1 MQARE
6 YRVKVNKSIISEQ
19 GAACVHLQNSIT
31 YTLESSLNDYT
42 GILPIADSFA
52 LPLMEWYHHH
62 HRALPWRETDDPYKI
77 WLSEIILQ
85 QTRVAQGIPYYQR
98 FVEQYPTV
106 YELAAASETEVLRT
120 WQGLGYYSRARNLYA
135 CARLVVDQY
144 NGKFP
149 NNYEG
154 LLKLPGIGPY
164 TAAAI
169 ASIAFQE
176 AVPVIDGN
184 VFRVLA
190 RIFGIAIPINS
201 TQGRHVFNQLAQRLI
216 STTAPNIYNQAIMEF
231 GAIQCTPVKPLCRS
245 CIFQLDCL
253 AFRTNQQEKLPV
265 KQLTVKVKQR
275 FFHYLVIQVANQ
287 LLMKVRKKGDIWE
300 GLYDFYL
307 VEGSQPHE
315 FENLRDE
322 LVTLIQKHQLQVA
335 KQPKLYKHI
344 LTHRIIYASFF
355 NIIAT
360 PAFMEEAAPLLQ
372 GSAAETF
379 TIEHTE
385 SLPKSI
391 LICNFLKESLSM

>member
-1 MQARE
+1 MKA
-6 YRVKVNKSIISEQ
+6 
-19 GAACVHLQNSIT
+19 
-31 YTLESSLNDYT
+31 SLNDHT
-42 GILPIADSFA
+42 GTLPIADSFA
-52 LPLMEWYHHH
+52 ILLMEWYHHH
-62 HRALPWRETDDPYKI
+62 HRPLPWRETSDPYKI

-85 QTRVAQGIPYYQR
+85 QTRVAQGMPYYHR

-120 WQGLGYYSRARNLYA
+120 WQGLGYYSRARNLHA
-135 CARLVVDQY
+135 CARVVVDQY

-149 NNYEG
+149 NNYKD

-190 RIFGIAIPINS
+190 RIFGIETPINS

-245 CIFQLDCL
+245 CIFQLDCI
-253 AFRTNQQEKLPV
+253 AFRTNQQDKLPV
-265 KQLTVKVKQR
+265 KQPTVKVKQR
-275 FFHYLVIQVANQ
+275 FFHYLVIQVGDH

-307 VEGSQPHE
+307 VEDSQPHE
-315 FENLRDE
+315 LEHLRDE
-322 LVTLIQKHQLQVA
+322 LITLIQKHQLQVV
-335 KQPKLYKHI
+335 KQPKLYKHV

-355 NIIAT
+355 KIMAT

-372 GSAAETF
+372 NSAAEIF
-379 TIEHTE
+379 HLEHTE
-385 SLPKSI
+385 SLPKSV
-391 LICNFLKESLSM
+391 LICNFLKESLYM